1 MLPGKIQFQCNYIGF
16 LPSINYEKNGSPM
29 KRNLL
34 LIIPLLSAMSLVSCI
49 DDLVCIRGNGS
60 ADTERRRVS
69 AFDKVENS
77 TPFDVV
83 FTKADT
89 SGISVTADGNI
100 IDNIITETY
109 GSTLEIK
116 TVPRDACF
124 NYTQRPVIRI
134 SSPGIK
140 GIAVS
145 GSGNFFADHV
155 EGDAVSIKLSGSG
168 DITVQNVFCTGLAV
182 MLSGSGSITLEDAG
196 CVDSDVFISGS
207 GNIVV
212 SGESDKS
219 NLKISGTGN
228 IHAGNFM
235 TGSSSVIIS
244 GSGDAYSYVTDMLTG
259 MISGSGNIYLKGD
272 PHVDVAI
279 SGSGRVIRNNR

>member
-1 MLPGKIQFQCNYIGF
+1 
-16 LPSINYEKNGSPM
+16 M

-34 LIIPLLSAMSLVSCI
+34 LLFPVMTAMSLVSCI
-49 DDLVCIRGNGS
+49 DDLVCIRGDG
-60 ADTERRRVS
+60 ATETERRRVS
-69 AFDKVENS
+69 AFDQVENS

-100 IDNIITETY
+100 IDNIVTETY

-116 TVPRDACF
+116 TAPRDACF
-124 NYTQRPVIRI
+124 NYTQRPVIHI

-145 GSGNFFADHV
+145 GSGNFVADHV
-155 EGDAVSIKLSGSG
+155 EGGAVTIILSGSG
-168 DITVQNVFCTGLAV
+168 DITVQNSICTGLAV
-182 MLSGSGSITLEDAG
+182 MLSGSGSITLDDAG
-196 CVDSDVFISGS
+196 CAEADIFISGS
-207 GNIVV
+207 GNIAV

-219 NLKISGTGN
+219 NLKISGSGN
-228 IHAGNFM
+228 IHAGDFLA
-235 TGSSSVIIS
+235 GSASVIIS
-244 GSGDAYSYVTDMLTG
+244 GSGDAYANVQEKLTG

-272 PHVDVAI
+272 PEIDVTI
-279 SGSGRVIRNNR
+279 SGSGRVIKNNK